1 MAARFVN
8 VDRNTPM
15 LLPPDLRDWIG
26 EDDLVHFVIEAVER
40 LPLGVFKVNH
50 RGTGSAQMHPHV
62 MLSLLIYCYAN
73 GIFSSRK
80 IERATYRD
88 VGVRYIT
95 GDTHPDHDTI
105 CTFRRENFSAITE
118 AFVDLLELAKSMGL
132 LNLGQV
138 STDGT
143 HIKASA
149 AMDQNISYQRAK
161 TLREQLTIDI
171 EGLLQ
176 KADEADEAAE
186 DPQALPEEIAR
197 LEKLKAKM
205 DKACAELEKRA
216 EKRSEE
222 ARKAYDEKVAIR
234 RKKAEEGKPVTGAD
248 PKPPKSAQELADGSN
263 ETVNLTDPDS
273 RVMRKNARS
282 SYTQSL
288 NCQINVDADGSGL
301 IVGQHT
307 TQSASD
313 LNQLAP
319 AMGSIPPA
327 LGQPARVLADA
338 GYLNGKAIETLEGD
352 GIEVY
357 CSAHQED
364 AHDERKYDYRTPKD
378 GVKKKR
384 HFKDKRLIAMRDK
397 LATKEGKAI
406 YKQRARTVEP
416 VFGTIKEAIGFRGFM
431 LRGFSKM
438 SGEWGLVCQAFNV
451 KRLHKL
457 IRG

>member
-313 LNQLAP
+313 INQLIP
-319 AMGSIPPA
+319 AMGSIPPV
-327 LGQPARVLADA
+327 LGQPARVLVDA
-338 GYLNGKAIETLEGD
+338 GYLNGKAIETIEGD

-364 AHDERKYDYRTPKD
+364 AHDERRYDYRTPKD
-378 GVKKKR
+378 GEKKIR
-384 HFKDKRLIAMRDK
+384 HLKDKRLVAMRDK

>member
-1 MAARFVN
+1 MAARFHPI
-8 VDRNTPM
+8 DRNTPM

-26 EDDLVHFVIEAVER
+26 EDDLVHFVIEAVDR
-40 LPLGVFKVNH
+40 LPLECFKINH
-50 RGTGSAQMHPHV
+50 RGTGSAQMPPHV

-88 VGVRYIT
+88 IGVRYIT

-118 AFVDLLELAKSMGL
+118 AFVDLLEMAKSLGL
-132 LNLGQV
+132 LKLGQV
-138 STDGT
+138 STDGN

-149 AMDQNISYQRAK
+149 AMDQNISYERAQ
-161 TLREQLTIDI
+161 TLREELTNDI
-171 EGLLQ
+171 EELLIKAEQ
-176 KADEADEAAE
+176 ADEVSE
-186 DPQALPEEIAR
+186 DPQALPKEIAR
-197 LEKLKAKM
+197 LETLKAKM
-205 DKACAELEKRA
+205 DKACAELERRA
-216 EKRSEE
+216 EKRREE
-222 ARKAYDEKVAIR
+222 AQKAYEAKVGVR
-234 RKKAEEGKPVTGAD
+234 RKKADEGKPVTGAD
-248 PKPPKSAQELADGSN
+248 PKPPKSAQEEADESK
-263 ETVNLTDPDS
+263 ETMNLTDPDS

-288 NCQINVDADGSGL
+288 NCQISVDADESGL

-313 LNQLAP
+313 INQLIP
-319 AMGSIPPA
+319 AMESIPA
-327 LGQPARVLADA
+327 ILGQPIRVLADC
-338 GYLNGKAIETLEGD
+338 GYLNGKAIESIEGK

-364 AHDERKYDYRTPKD
+364 AHDERKYDYRSPKE
-378 GVKKKR
+378 GSKKKLHLR
-384 HFKDKRLIAMRDK
+384 DPRLIEMREK
-397 LATKEGKAI
+397 IATAEGKAI

-416 VFGTIKEAIGFRGFM
+416 VFGTIKEAIGFRGFK
-431 LRGFSKM
+431 LRGLEKM
-438 SGEWGLVCQAFNV
+438 SGEWALVCQAFNV

-457 IRG
+457 ING